1 MRRKLFLFLFSYTIY
16 LSLEQNISQDFTD
29 GKKLNGTI
37 ISSGYLKASG
47 SQKVLNGFF
56 SRRCSRFHT
65 KVFSPF
71 FFLTQFQTLKKRSWK
86 NKVFFWNIFLEKWK
100 WKNILLKFIF
110 LSSTHEKKNIL
121 KLFLKTKS
129 FALGSGFT
137 CKKDINSVST
147 THGKTNSKTMWKKR
161 DSLTRFDGLFNFSLL
176 FPHMAKKNLPTN
188 SVAQIKKSLMKKY
201 SLDFSC

>member
-1 MRRKLFLFLFSYTIY
+1 MRRKLFLFLFSHTIY

-29 GKKLNGTI
+29 EEKNSMEL
-37 ISSGYLKASG
+37 SYRLGYLKVSG

-56 SRRCSRFHT
+56 SRRCSRFHA

-100 WKNILLKFIF
+100 WKNILLKFLF

-137 CKKDINSVST
+137 CKKDINSVRT
-147 THGKTNSKTMWKKR
+147 THGKTNSKTMLKKETTWLG
-161 DSLTRFDGLFNFSLL
+161 LTGCLIFLSYFHTWQKRISPQILL
-176 FPHMAKKNLPTN
+176 HR
-188 SVAQIKKSLMKKY
+188 
-201 SLDFSC
+201 